1 MDEYTPLPSPASICW
16 SLAEFGQCG
25 KEQCFKDHAIFEDH
39 ERKSR
44 EGIEVIFDVLEV
56 ESPCTYWVKLWGPS
70 HQKSCARTAI
80 KLARYFTE
88 KQNTRITADELEVGL
103 QVALKHKGYGCR
115 GVVTE
120 IEEDDRYSQQTNVNV
135 QLIDS
140 GSRITV
146 QSQDLQVLPSDLQS
160 PRLPSSVVKVT
171 VAGLQPAEQEVS
183 WGRDC
188 LREVSGYLGRAAVL
202 GRDAFCRGRVLR
214 TGKDRLFLDR
224 CELLVWQHLVNAWVQ
239 LWETKSCLIRDNWAE
254 PQQKGIIHDL
264 IESLSL
270 KPHNISQTPC
280 GVAPLN
286 SLGLKESELPL
297 KQPCPVVVSELFSPS
312 LIFVQRADSLPRL
325 KSLKADIAREGP
337 RLEREEKRALE
348 PGEYVVVQRSDSV
361 WERATVIES
370 SIEKVNLF
378 QIDTGE
384 NIEANKESIFRCPY
398 QFQEEPAFAIAC
410 SLSQVLPFPDP
421 TCWSTEAGDFLYE
434 LTGTDNG
441 DQPTYINCI
450 AVNLKSGKYQVRLI
464 VGENMGV
471 AETLVDHE
479 YAKWDCEVVE
489 PA

>member
-1 MDEYTPLPSPASICW
+1 M
-16 SLAEFGQCG
+16 AEFGQCG
-25 KEQCFKDHAIFEDH
+25 KEQCLKDHAIFEDH

-44 EGIEVIFDVLEV
+44 EDIEVNFDVLEV
-56 ESPCTYWVKLWGPS
+56 ESPCTYWVQLWGPS

-80 KLARYFTE
+80 KLSRYFTE
-88 KQNTRITADELEVGL
+88 EQNTRITSDELEVGL
-103 QVALKHKGYGCR
+103 QVALRHKGYVCR

-120 IEEDDRYSQQTNVNV
+120 IEEDDRYSPQTNVNV

-146 QSQDLQVLPSDLQS
+146 LSQDLHVLPPDLQS

-171 VAGLQPAEQEVS
+171 VAGLQPAEREDS
-183 WGRDC
+183 WGREC

-202 GRDAFCRGRVLR
+202 GRDAFCRGRVLK

-264 IESLSL
+264 IESLSS
-270 KPHNISQTPC
+270 KPHKISQTPS
-280 GVAPLN
+280 GVIPLK
-286 SLGLKESELPL
+286 SLWLKKSELPL
-297 KQPCPVVVSELFSPS
+297 NQPCLVVVSELFSPS

-325 KSLKADIAREGP
+325 KSLKADMAREGP
-337 RLEREEKRALE
+337 RLEREERAVK
-348 PGEYVVVQRSDSV
+348 PGEFVVVQRSDSV
-361 WERATVIES
+361 WERATVMES

-384 NIEANKESIFRCPY
+384 NIEAERESIFHCPY
-398 QFQEEPAFAIAC
+398 RFQEEPAFAIAC
-410 SLSQVLPFPDP
+410 SLSQVLPFPDT
-421 TCWSTEAGDFLYE
+421 TCWSSEAGDFLYE
-434 LTGTDNG
+434 LTRTENG
-441 DQPTYINCI
+441 DQPTFINCI